1 MENHQMKKSERIAVK
16 TLFNECLIGR
26 RGKGEF

>member
-1 MENHQMKKSERIAVK
+1 MKKSERIAVK